1 MANLRD
7 KIWLWGQTPGSHH
20 FDYGLPGVN
29 KMTPSEGLSFFGIE
43 NLCRVKMAREA
54 EKSFLTDPWLGEPA
68 KKLCLSLIG
77 SGGEVPKLD
86 MEPILEIAKNEPRVV
101 SAIMDDF
108 VSTARMAVFTPD
120 VLEGYK
126 AQLRNSLDRPLEL
139 WSVIYEVDLEK
150 PIAER
155 AQVFDVTSFWV
166 WKGENLVNQN
176 EYIKKI
182 RDINGNGR
190 LMLGVYLYDY
200 GNKKQLTD
208 EQMYRQLD
216 LVGDKLATG
225 EIEGAILCSNCVA
238 DLGFSTV
245 DIALDWLNKL

>member
-29 KMTPSEGLSFFGIE
+29 KMTPTEGLSFFGIQ

-54 EKSFLTDPWLGEPA
+54 EKSFLTDPWLGDPA
-68 KKLCLSLIG
+68 QKLCLSLIG

-86 MEPILEIAKNEPRVV
+86 MEPILEIAKKDPRVV
-101 SAIMDDF
+101 SAVMDDF

-126 AQLRNSLDRPLEL
+126 AQLRNSLGRPLEL

-182 RDINGNGR
+182 REINGNGR

-208 EQMYRQLD
+208 DQMHRQLD
-216 LVGDKLATG
+216 LVGEKLASG

-245 DIALDWLNKL
+245 DITLDWLDKL